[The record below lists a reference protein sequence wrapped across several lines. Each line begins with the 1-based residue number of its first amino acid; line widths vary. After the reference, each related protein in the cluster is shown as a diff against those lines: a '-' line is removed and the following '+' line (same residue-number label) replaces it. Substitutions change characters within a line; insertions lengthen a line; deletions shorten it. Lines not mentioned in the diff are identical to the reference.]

1 MAYRDYIDE
10 VKSEEKDKAVTLRKS
25 IWGVE
30 VEVSLPISTLYTR
43 TKQSWC
49 LDLGFG

>member
-30 VEVSLPISTLYTR
+30 VEVSLPISTLYTYEVE
-43 TKQSWC
+43 
-49 LDLGFG
+49 LVP